1 MSKLWNDSLTT
12 GVPQMD
18 EQHKALISRI
28 ETFDAL
34 CASGQTHRALDEL
47 LPQLKDYVQ
56 YHFSEEEA
64 LMQRLAQDYGDLQL
78 HMAIHQRF
86 FTQVVEMEAQ
96 RSQWGDLQT
105 AMRMRTYLH
114 DWLVQHIAGTD
125 QALARQLLAQHL
137 VFAR

>member
-12 GVPQMD
+12 GVPLMD

-28 ETFDAL
+28 EIFDAL

-56 YHFSEEEA
+56 YHFSEEES
-64 LMQRLAQDYGDLQL
+64 LMQRLAQDYAGLQE
-78 HMAIHQRF
+78 HHAIHQRF
-86 FTQVVEMEAQ
+86 MTRVVELEAQ
-96 RSQWGDLQT
+96 RGQWGDLQT

-125 QALARQLLAQHL
+125 QSLALQLLAQHA
-137 VFAR
+137 VNPR

>member
-18 EQHKALISRI
+18 EQHKALIRRI

-47 LPQLKDYVQ
+47 LPQLKDYAQ

-64 LMQRLAQDYGDLQL
+64 LMQRLDQDYAEFQD
-78 HMAIHQRF
+78 HRAVHQQF
-86 FTQVVEMEAQ
+86 LVQVQALEAQ
-96 RSQWGDLQT
+96 RQQWGDLQT

-114 DWLVQHIAGTD
+114 DWLVGHIADTD
-125 QALARQLLAQHL
+125 QSLARQLLAQHA
-137 VFAR
+137 VRPR